1 MEVLAGFFVLLPAPD
16 YQLALLDA
24 YIEMIARKSGNGERD
39 AQPLRIFPVARQPL
53 DIVGRITIGPP
64 CDTGEHALDLIE
76 SQEERA
82 GEGRN
87 SRHWSQ
93 SPRLKRL

>member
-1 MEVLAGFFVLLPAPD
+1 MEVLVGFVVLLPPPD

-24 YIEMIARKSGNGERD
+24 YIEMITRKPGNGERD
-39 AQPLRIFPVARQPL
+39 AQPLRILSVARQSL
-53 DIVGRITIGPP
+53 DIVGRITVGPLG
-64 CDTGEHALDLIE
+64 DTVEHTLDLVE